1 MRLTALPAEVI
12 SRASIVVW
20 NALET
25 MANTR
30 SARKMIRKIRRRTEI
45 NGNRRSRIR
54 TFVRKV
60 EAAVAAGD
68 VTAARE
74 AFRQA
79 EPEIMRGWSKGVF
92 HKRTA
97 SRKISRLAQSI
108 RRMEASA

>member
-1 MRLTALPAEVI
+1 
-12 SRASIVVW
+12 
-20 NALET
+20 

-30 SARKMIRKIRRRTEI
+30 SARKMIRKIRRRTEV

-60 EAAVAAGD
+60 ETAVAAGD
-68 VTAARE
+68 AEAARE
-74 AFRQA
+74 AFKQA
-79 EPEIMRGWSKGVF
+79 EPELMRGWARGVL

-108 RRMEASA
+108 RRLETAS

>member
-1 MRLTALPAEVI
+1 
-12 SRASIVVW
+12 
-20 NALET
+20 

-30 SARKMIRKIRRRTEI
+30 SARKMIRKIRRRTEV

-60 EAAVAAGD
+60 ETAVAAGD
-68 VTAARE
+68 AEAARE
-74 AFRQA
+74 AFKQA
-79 EPEIMRGWSKGVF
+79 EPELMRGWARGVL

-108 RRMEASA
+108 KRLETAS